1 MLAALSGSLVMVGS
15 AMIEVGGILLALIQ
29 RVGILHTHYTIQQF
43 LSALPLLENPNQLPP
58 KEGTKVRGY
67 PNYQ

>member
-1 MLAALSGSLVMVGS
+1 
-15 AMIEVGGILLALIQ
+15 MIEVGGILLALIQ

-58 KEGTKVRGY
+58 KEGTKARGY